1 MTVASNAELSESA
14 RKVKLL
20 VFDVDGVLT
29 DGGLYYG
36 PQGEL
41 MKRFDVHDGHGIVMA
56 RLAGLP
62 AAVLTARKSEM
73 VEVRGKELKLAAIF
87 QGRKEKGPALEEL
100 AQSLGLTAA
109 DCAYMGDDTND
120 LPCVRRA
127 GLSACPSDA
136 MHEARETV
144 HFIAGRAG
152 GHGAARELV
161 ELVLRAQGK
170 WDEALRLMGP

>member
-1 MTVASNAELSESA
+1 VTDVSERA
-14 RKVKLL
+14 KKVKLL

-36 PQGEL
+36 PTGEM

-56 RLAGLP
+56 RLVGLP

-73 VEVRGKELKLAAIF
+73 VEVRGKELKLAAVF
-87 QGRKEKGPALEEL
+87 QGRKEKGPALDEL
-100 AQSLGLTAA
+100 AHSLGFTAA

-120 LPCVRRA
+120 LPCFRRA
-127 GLSACPSDA
+127 ALAACPFDA
-136 MHEARETV
+136 MPEAREAA
-144 HFIAGRAG
+144 HFVATRAG

-170 WDEALRLMGP
+170 WDDALKMMGP